1 MIHIDTLNDKA
12 LALTIEGKISK
23 EDIVSAEAALAPM
36 LERPAPYGLM
46 VDLIGFTDVTAGA
59 LIEDVRY
66 EVSLIRR
73 WSDFHHMS
81 IVTDR
86 NWVGTWVG
94 MIQPLF
100 PKIEI
105 KMFGPDQRAE
115 ARAFA
120 ASVDST
126 PAA

>member
-1 MIHIDTLNDKA
+1 MIRIDTLNDTA
-12 LALTIEGKISK
+12 LAVTLEGKITSD
-23 EDIVSAEAALAPM
+23 DIKVVETALEPM
-36 LERPAPYGLM
+36 LQRPAPYGLM
-46 VDLIGFTDVTAGA
+46 VDLTGFSDFTAGA
-59 LIEDVRY
+59 LFEDFRY
-66 EVSLIRR
+66 EMSLIRR
-73 WSDFHHMS
+73 WNEFHHMS

-105 KMFGPDQRAE
+105 KLFGPDQRAE

-120 ASVDST
+120 ASVTSAPVT
-126 PAA
+126 

>member
-1 MIHIDTLNDKA
+1 MIRIDTLNDNA
-12 LALTIEGKISK
+12 LALTIEGKITK
-23 EDIVSAEAALAPM
+23 DDIQAAETALAPV
-36 LERPAPYGLM
+36 LERPEPYGLM
-46 VDLIGFTDVTAGA
+46 VDLIGFTDLTAGA
-59 LIEDVRY
+59 LIEDFRY
-66 EVSLIRR
+66 EISLIRR
-73 WSDFHHMS
+73 WSDFRHMS

-105 KMFGPDQRAE
+105 KIFGPDQRAE

-120 ASVDST
+120 ASVAS
-126 PAA
+126 ASAI

>member
-1 MIHIDTLNDKA
+1 MIRIDTLNDSA
-12 LALTIEGKISK
+12 LAVTIEGKITRD
-23 EDIVSAEAALAPM
+23 DIKVVEAALEPM
-36 LERPAPYGLM
+36 LQRPAPYGLM
-46 VDLIGFTDVTAGA
+46 VDLMEFSDFTAGA
-59 LIEDVRY
+59 LLEDFRY
-66 EVSLIRR
+66 EISLIRR
-73 WSDFHHMS
+73 WNDFHHMS

-105 KMFGPDQRAE
+105 KLFGPDKRAE

-120 ASVDST
+120 ASVASAPVT
-126 PAA
+126 